1 VITITIVV
9 YSYVVH
15 FWLEII
21 PSTCTDASFTLDA
34 DLLGLDLNPQSQG
47 KPLTS
52 IQELV
57 LNERLVVNRSTWMD
71 SELLELG
78 GSSGGGASGNQI
90 TGGDSANTEA
100 PAVGGGGGDK
110 SSTQQT
116 SSQPSTPRIGKKQ
129 NSIELQ
135 LLQLGLDASKTTLSS
150 VASHAELSLTARSTL
165 GRLPDLS
172 FMLQGDKIVRS
183 TYQSGPSASWVGF
196 LLIIIVLVYY
206 TTTTSA
212 HSYM

>member
-1 VITITIVV
+1 MFDV
-9 YSYVVH
+9 
-15 FWLEII
+15 
-21 PSTCTDASFTLDA
+21 PPTCTDASFTLDA

-78 GSSGGGASGNQI
+78 GSSGGGGGASGNH
-90 TGGDSANTEA
+90 TPSGDSANSA
-100 PAVGGGGGDK
+100 AAAAVAGGDT
-110 SSTQQT
+110 SSAQQT
-116 SSQPSTPRIGKKQ
+116 SSSSRSSTPRMGKKQ

-183 TYQSGPSASWVGF
+183 TYQSGPTAS
-196 LLIIIVLVYY
+196 
-206 TTTTSA
+206 
-212 HSYM
+212 

>member
-1 VITITIVV
+1 MFDVPPTR
-9 YSYVVH
+9 
-15 FWLEII
+15 
-21 PSTCTDASFTLDA
+21 TDASFTLDA

-78 GSSGGGASGNQI
+78 GGSGGGASGNH
-90 TGGDSANTEA
+90 TPSGDSASSA
-100 PAVGGGGGDK
+100 AVAGGDT
-110 SSTQQT
+110 SSVQQT
-116 SSQPSTPRIGKKQ
+116 SSSSRSSTPQIGKKQ

-150 VASHAELSLTARSTL
+150 MVSHAELSLTARSTL

-183 TYQSGPSASWVGF
+183 TYQSGPTAS
-196 LLIIIVLVYY
+196 
-206 TTTTSA
+206 
-212 HSYM
+212 

>member
-1 VITITIVV
+1 MFDVPPI
-9 YSYVVH
+9 
-15 FWLEII
+15 
-21 PSTCTDASFTLDA
+21 CTDASFTLDA

-57 LNERLVVNRSTWMD
+57 LNERLVVSRSTWMD

-78 GSSGGGASGNQI
+78 GSSGGGASGNH
-90 TGGDSANTEA
+90 TPSGDSANSA
-100 PAVGGGGGDK
+100 AAVAGGDT
-110 SSTQQT
+110 SSAQQT
-116 SSQPSTPRIGKKQ
+116 SSSSRSSTPRMGKKQ

-150 VASHAELSLTARSTL
+150 VASHTELSLTARSTL

-183 TYQSGPSASWVGF
+183 TYQSGPSAS
-196 LLIIIVLVYY
+196 
-206 TTTTSA
+206 
-212 HSYM
+212 